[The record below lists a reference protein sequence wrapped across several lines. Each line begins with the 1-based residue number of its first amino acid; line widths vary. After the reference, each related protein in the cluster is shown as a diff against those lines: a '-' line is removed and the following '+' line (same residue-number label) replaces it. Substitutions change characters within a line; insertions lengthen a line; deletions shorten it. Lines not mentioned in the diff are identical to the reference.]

1 MQLKRIVTAGA
12 LPLALS
18 VAAGPAAATNVTIS
32 GVIDVNVERLSTPK
46 ESVTRVSSGGL
57 SQSRLEFSATEDLGD
72 GNQAFFLHQMQ
83 FAADTGA
90 GPTPRETYVGMR
102 GKWGQLA
109 LGRQNTPSYWI
120 AGYADPSWSG
130 DYSRVSNNQY
140 FYAPWR
146 ESNAVSY
153 VSPVVG
159 GFKVRLMA
167 TTGAETA
174 DHNGRV
180 VSTGVEYRDGPLYVG
195 FVSDHK
201 DIKNIG
207 SPKIEGSRDNYLAAA
222 YRLNAGAGSVEP
234 TLIYHTY
241 NGYYAYPPY
250 VGFQTKGYDVQL
262 GVRWKID
269 GTHGLFASFVHRH
282 DDVGRDLTDA
292 NSFLVGYN
300 YRFSKRTDVYINH
313 GRVLTQGNPKV
324 PYPLTFTYNGNGNPE
339 RGTQIGIRHSF

>member
-1 MQLKRIVTAGA
+1 MQLKATGVAVLA
-12 LPLALS
+12 ALS
-18 VAAGPAAATNVTIS
+18 AMAVCAEQAAASNVTIS

-57 SQSRLEFSATEDLGD
+57 SNSRLEFSAVEDLGD

-83 FAADTGA
+83 FAADTGT

-102 GKWGQLA
+102 GNWGQLA

-120 AGYADPSWSG
+120 VGYADPSWSG

-153 VSPVVG
+153 NTPVFA
-159 GFKVRLMA
+159 GFKGRFMA
-167 TTGAETA
+167 TTGQETA

-180 VSTGVEYRDGPLYVG
+180 ISTGVEYRSGPLYLG

-201 DIKNIG
+201 DIKNIA
-207 SPKIEGSRDNYLAAA
+207 SPKMESSRDNYISAT
-222 YRLNAGAGSVEP
+222 YRIDSVEP
-234 TLIYHTY
+234 TFIYHTY

-250 VGFQTKGYDVQL
+250 VGFQTKGWDVQL
-262 GVRWKID
+262 GARWKI
-269 GTHGLFASFVHRH
+269 GGPHGAYISAVHRH
-282 DDVGRDLTDA
+282 DNVGVDLTDA

-300 YRFSKRTDVYINH
+300 YRFSKRTDAYINY
-313 GRVLTQGNPKV
+313 GRVLTKGNPKV
-324 PYPLTFTYNGNGNPE
+324 PYPLTFNYNGSANPE
-339 RGTQIGIRHSF
+339 RGTQVGLRHSF

>member
-1 MQLKRIVTAGA
+1 MQLKRIVSATA

-18 VAAGPAAATNVTIS
+18 VAAGHAAAGNVTIS
-32 GVIDVNVERLSTPK
+32 GVIDVNVESLSTNK
-46 ESVTRVSSGGL
+46 EKVTRVSSGGL
-57 SQSRLEFSATEDLGD
+57 SQSRLEFSGTEDLGD

-83 FAADTGA
+83 FAADTGV
-90 GPTPRETYVGMR
+90 GPTPRETYVGLR
-102 GKWGQLA
+102 GNWGQLA

-130 DYSRVSNNQY
+130 DYSRVSNNQF

-153 VSPVVG
+153 NTPVFG
-159 GFKVRLMA
+159 GFKGRFMA
-167 TTGAETA
+167 TTGQETP

-180 VSTGVEYRDGPLYVG
+180 ISTGIEYRDGPLYVG
-195 FVSDHK
+195 LVSDHK
-201 DIKNIG
+201 DMKNIG
-207 SPKIEGSRDNYLAAA
+207 SPKIEGSRDNYLAAT
-222 YRLNAGAGSVEP
+222 YRLNAGAGMVEP

-250 VGFQTKGYDVQL
+250 VGFQTKGWDLQL
-262 GVRWKID
+262 GARWKID
-269 GTHGLFASFVHRH
+269 NVNGVYISYVHRH

-292 NSFLVGYN
+292 NSWLLGYN
-300 YRFSKRTDVYINH
+300 YRFSKRTDAYINY
-313 GRVLTQGNPKV
+313 GRVLTQGSPKV
-324 PYPLTFTYNGNGNPE
+324 PYPLTFSYNGNGNPD